1 MGLTIEIHQNYNIPI
16 FSILKNLFDK
26 FKMFKTTYTPFD
38 LNLDYLKIFQN
49 FQEFLI
55 PIIIV

>member
-1 MGLTIEIHQNYNIPI
+1 MGLTKKFIKFNIPI
-16 FSILKNLFDK
+16 FFYFENLFDK
-26 FKMFKTTYTPFD
+26 FKMFKTTYTRFD
-38 LNLDYLKIFQN
+38 LNLDYFKNI